1 VGAIEPGDRVLSW
14 DPVGGRMV
22 TGTVTKVHKPY
33 TAAYYFVLNG
43 RLRVTEGHPVYRS
56 GGWVEAGVLGIGDM
70 LLDGSGK
77 HLEVA
82 SVERIE
88 ETVQVYNF
96 QVDVGTYVADGVV
109 VHNKEDCEDYTQYF
123 HPCEL

>member
-1 VGAIEPGDRVLSW
+1 
-14 DPVGGRMV
+14 
-22 TGTVTKVHKPY
+22 
-33 TAAYYFVLNG
+33 
-43 RLRVTEGHPVYRS
+43 
-56 GGWVEAGVLGIGDM
+56 M

-96 QVDVGTYVADGVV
+96 QVNVGTYVADGVV
-109 VHNKEDCEDYTQYF
+109 VHNKEDCEDYEQYCP
-123 HPCEL
+123 PCED